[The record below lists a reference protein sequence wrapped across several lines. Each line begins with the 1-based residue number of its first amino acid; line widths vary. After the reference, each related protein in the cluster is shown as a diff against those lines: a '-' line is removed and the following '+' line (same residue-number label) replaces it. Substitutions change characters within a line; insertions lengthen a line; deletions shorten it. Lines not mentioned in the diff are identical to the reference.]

1 MKKKHYVGFG
11 FGPIQSGLLLL
22 EAYQSGNFDRFTV
35 AEIDP
40 ALVAQ
45 VNGNGG
51 CYAVNVAEPRGIRTV
66 QVCGVTMLNPRRAE
80 DRAALVQAIREADEL
95 GTALPSVKF
104 YAGDAASVVALL
116 SEALQGRGGAKPQ
129 IIYTAENDTHAAMKL
144 TAHLREKLSE
154 VDLRSFQA
162 IDTVIGKMSG
172 VISEAK
178 EIEQLGLTPMT
189 PSSGKAVLVEAFN
202 RILIEKVRL
211 PGVKHGIGV
220 FEEKSDLM
228 PFEEAKLYGH
238 NATHALIGYLVH
250 ERGVATMAQAAAHED
265 VMTIARRAFLEEA
278 GTALCRKY
286 GAMGDALFTPAGFA
300 QYVDDLLAR
309 MVNPYLNDRV
319 DRVIRDP
326 QRKLGW
332 NDRLY
337 GSMRLCLQQGVQPR
351 NMAKGAAAG
360 VRFLLG
366 REPGSRAELAE
377 SLRTLWGAAAEADMA
392 EQLIELTWCSMG

>member
-22 EAYQSGNFDRFTV
+22 EAYSSGNFDQYSV
-35 AEIDP
+35 AEID
-40 ALVAQ
+40 AGLVEQ

-51 CYAVNVAEPRGIRTV
+51 CYVVNVALATEIKAVRV
-66 QVCGVTMLNPRRAE
+66 SGVRMLNPRQAE
-80 DRAALVQAIREADEL
+80 DRKQLVQAIREADEL

-104 YAGDAASVVALL
+104 YAGDAASVVTLL
-116 SEALQGRGGAKPQ
+116 TEALQGQGGARPQ
-129 IIYTAENDTHAAMKL
+129 IIYTAENDTHAAVKL
-144 TAHLREKLSE
+144 TGHLREKLSE

-172 VISEAK
+172 VITDAD
-178 EIEQLGLTPMT
+178 EIKKLGLMPMT
-189 PSSGKAVLVEAFN
+189 PKSGKAVLVEAFN

-211 PGVKHGIGV
+211 PGVKHGIEV

-250 ERGVATMAQAAAHED
+250 ERGLSTMAHAAGHDD
-265 VMTIARRAFLEEA
+265 VMTLARKAFLQEA

-286 GAMGDALFTPAGFA
+286 GGLGDALFTPAGFA
-300 QYVDDLLAR
+300 KYVDDLLAR

-326 QRKLGW
+326 QRKLSW
-332 NDRLY
+332 SDRLY
-337 GSMRLCLQQGVQPR
+337 GSMRLCLQQGVEPGC
-351 NMAKGAAAG
+351 MAKGAAAG

-366 REPGSRAELAE
+366 REPRDRNELAE
-377 SLRTLWGAAAEADMA
+377 TLRKLWGTAAEKDVADK
-392 EQLIELTWCSMG
+392 LIEWTWRGR